1 MSKILVIDDE
11 QMIRE
16 LLAEVL
22 SLDGHEILT
31 AADGEEGV
39 RICGESLPDV
49 VISDL
54 TMPKMGGLEVLK
66 KIKETALAS
75 GQSGPGVIFL
85 TGQGDSSTIV
95 EALRLGAFDF
105 ASKPVDF
112 DKLWVSISRIL
123 EIQTAE
129 RERERLKGQLYHSA
143 KQASVGTLAA
153 GIAHELNNPLAVVV
167 AYVEQF
173 LSALQEPLSGPLDP
187 AQGATMKPE
196 KVEEIEGYLNMI
208 AKSTTRMHLIV
219 NNLLAYAH
227 QSEATVLC
235 EVDVNEV
242 IKSSLLF
249 LKGSFEK
256 NHIASPFVL
265 GTDLPHVWGDSGQLE
280 SVFTNLMANSRDAF
294 DTIKDDREKQVKLS
308 SARSPKGDLLIVYED
323 NAGGMTAETLQR
335 VFDPF
340 YTTKEVGKGTG
351 LGMSV
356 TFGVVENHK
365 GTISVESE
373 FGKGT
378 KFTLTLPAYQ
388 AKS

>member
-11 QMIRE
+11 EMIRD
-16 LLAEVL
+16 LLAEIL
-22 SLDGHEILT
+22 GLDGHEILK
-31 AADGEEGV
+31 AEDGEEGV
-39 RICGESLPDV
+39 RICGEAEPDV

-66 KIKETALAS
+66 RIKENALAN
-75 GQSGPGVIFL
+75 GQSGPGVILL
-85 TGQGDSSTIV
+85 TGQGDSATIV

-112 DKLWVSISRIL
+112 DKLWVSIRRIL
-123 EIQTAE
+123 ELQTAE

-173 LSALQEPLSGPLDP
+173 LAALKEPLSGPRDN
-187 AQGATMKPE
+187 GKSATMAPDKL
-196 KVEEIEGYLNMI
+196 EEIEGYLSMI
-208 AKSTTRMHLIV
+208 AKSTTRMNLIV

-227 QSEATVLC
+227 QSESTVWR

-242 IKSSLLF
+242 IRSSLLF

-265 GTDLPHVWGDSGQLE
+265 GSDLPPVWGDTGQLE

-294 DTIKDDREKQVKLS
+294 ETVKDDREKQVTLS
-308 SARSPKGDLLIVYED
+308 SARSAKGDVLIVYED

-340 YTTKEVGKGTG
+340 FTTKEVGKGTG

-378 KFTLTLPAYQ
+378 KFTLTFPACQ
-388 AKS
+388 AKN